1 MASPGGVPLA
11 IVSLLSVSRI
21 ARIVT
26 SRTTVAQP
34 PTEVAIQQWLAAAAL
49 VRCLQTLDC
58 FDYVEP
64 RQVRSWLL

>member
-1 MASPGGVPLA
+1 M
-11 IVSLLSVSRI
+11 
-21 ARIVT
+21 T

-34 PTEVAIQQWLAAAAL
+34 PIEVAIQQWLAAAAL

-64 RQVRSWLL
+64 RQVEVGFYKTIFRTMRAAAALLSG